1 MLAPST
7 EAAMTTAS
15 FRLSSPKTLHA
26 PTGYSHV
33 ADVRGG
39 RIIYTAGQIA
49 HDPSGA
55 LVGKD
60 DLRAQL
66 LQVFTNLKAAIES
79 AGGSF
84 HDVIKLSYF
93 CCDRVAQAD
102 LAGVREIRDQFINT
116 QAPPIS
122 TFVFVSRLVRPDW
135 LIEVEAVA
143 VVGAAEQ

>member
-1 MLAPST
+1 
-7 EAAMTTAS
+7 MTDA
-15 FRLSSPKTLHA
+15 FQLSSPNTLHA
-26 PTGYSHV
+26 PNGYSHV

-49 HDPSGA
+49 HDPAGA

-66 LQVFTNLKAAIES
+66 LQIFTNLKAAIES
-79 AGGSF
+79 AGGTF
-84 HDVIKLSYF
+84 RDVVKLSYF
-93 CCDRVAQAD
+93 CCERVASAD
-102 LAGVREIRDQFINT
+102 LPLVRDVRDQFINT
-116 QAPPIS
+116 QAPPVS

-143 VVGAAEQ
+143 VVGAAER